1 MKITNNRLRQI
12 IKEELGRSLANEGLG
27 LAKTN
32 KHKDY
37 KYEIFSQAKGGK
49 IKVTSPDGKQSWTHN
64 VVKKGEFHAGAK
76 MGDMGKLAKKAID
89 AHAKDGKM
97 PPGWK

>member
-1 MKITNNRLRQI
+1 MKITRKELRKLI
-12 IKEELGRSLANEGLG
+12 IEAITQEGLG

-37 KYEIFSQAKGGK
+37 EYEIFSQAKGGK
-49 IKVTSPDGKQSWTHN
+49 IKVTSPDGKQSWTHS
-64 VVKKGEFHAGAK
+64 VVKKGEFSAGAK
-76 MGDMGKLAKKAID
+76 MGEMASKAKAAID
-89 AHAKDGKM
+89 AHVKDGKM